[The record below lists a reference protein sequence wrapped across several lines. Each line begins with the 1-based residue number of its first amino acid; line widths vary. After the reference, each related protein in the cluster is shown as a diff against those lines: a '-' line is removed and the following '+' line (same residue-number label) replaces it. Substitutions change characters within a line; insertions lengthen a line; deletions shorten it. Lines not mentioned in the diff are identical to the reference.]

1 MKIIIF
7 YTFFRY
13 TIKILFIMEGYVLKK
28 TTQKG
33 ISYLLAL
40 ALTMFMSACST
51 KDDKNITDDKNTTN
65 EESLLVK
72 STPIDDINASTMLV
86 YINAFDPNATNA
98 YGYKAVKITYKTV
111 GQDDS
116 SVVASGLLTIP
127 TGMRTPSMICD
138 NHGTIFRDSEA
149 PTNVEISS
157 GTPDIKLAIVMTS
170 YAGFIGIY
178 PDYIGFGDSNGI
190 VHPYILKKA
199 AARGS
204 VDMIKASMEY
214 MTKNNISFDKKLYI
228 SGYSEGGYNAMATAQ
243 SIEEGSLSD
252 VTLMGVAPMAG
263 PYNVKDLAD
272 IELSTTHTMANP
284 AFLADLAYSYAY
296 YYDDVNLSKIT
307 IPTFD
312 KFQRAFDGINGSV
325 QIHTIL
331 GLADIKNGDYGLMR
345 HTAAELFKSK
355 FITDYQNNANNLM
368 VQKFE
373 ENNLDDWTPK
383 SKMNFIQCLEDDI
396 IPFSESNNTYNKFKS
411 AGADVSIV
419 KIHTDQLRQQRD
431 DAHPFV
437 HSNCGEEAYTAAVQ
451 WFSAI
456 RSGTVK

>member
-1 MKIIIF
+1 
-7 YTFFRY
+7 
-13 TIKILFIMEGYVLKK
+13 MEGYVLKK

-51 KDDKNITDDKNTTN
+51 KTKDDKNITNDKNTTN
-65 EESLLVK
+65 GEPLLVK
-72 STPIDDINASTMLV
+72 SSPIDDINASTMLV
-86 YINAFDPNATNA
+86 YINNVLDPNATNA

-111 GQDDS
+111 GQDDNS

-149 PTNVEISS
+149 PTNVEVSS
-157 GTPDIKLAIVMTS
+157 GTPDLKLAIVMTS
-170 YAGFIGIY
+170 YAGFVGIY
-178 PDYIGFGDSNGI
+178 PDYIGFGDSNGT

-199 AARGS
+199 AARSS

-228 SGYSEGGYNAMATAQ
+228 SGYSEGGYNAMATAK
-243 SIEEGSLSD
+243 SIEGGSLSD

-272 IELSTTHTMANP
+272 IELNTTHTMANP

-296 YYDDVNLSKIT
+296 YYDDVNLSEIT

-312 KFQRAFDGINGSV
+312 KFQRAFDGKNGSV

-331 GLADIKNGDYGLMR
+331 GLADIDNGDFGLMR
-345 HTAAELFKSK
+345 HTAAELFKSE

-383 SKMNFIQCLEDDI
+383 SKMHFIQCLEDDI
-396 IPFSESNNTYNKFKS
+396 IPFSESNNTYHKFES
-411 AGADVSIV
+411 AGADVSLIG
-419 KIHTDQLRQQRD
+419 IPTDRLRQQRD
-431 DAHPFV
+431 ATHPFV
-437 HSNCGEEAYTAAVQ
+437 HSNCGEEAYTVAVQ

-456 RSGTVK
+456 RSGTIK

>member
-1 MKIIIF
+1 
-7 YTFFRY
+7 
-13 TIKILFIMEGYVLKK
+13 MEGYVLKK

-51 KDDKNITDDKNTTN
+51 KTKDDKNITNDKNTTN
-65 EESLLVK
+65 GEPLLVK
-72 STPIDDINASTMLV
+72 SSPIDDINASTMLV
-86 YINAFDPNATNA
+86 YINALNPNVTNA

-111 GQDDS
+111 GQDDNS
-116 SVVASGLLTIP
+116 SIVASGLLTIP

-149 PTNVEISS
+149 PTNVEVSS
-157 GTPDIKLAIVMTS
+157 GTPDLKLAIVMTS
-170 YAGFIGIY
+170 YAGFVGIY
-178 PDYIGFGDSNGI
+178 PDYIGFGDSNGT

-199 AARGS
+199 AARSS

-228 SGYSEGGYNAMATAQ
+228 SGYSEGGYNAMATAK
-243 SIEEGSLSD
+243 SIEDGSLSD

-272 IELSTTHTMANP
+272 IELNTTHTMANP

-296 YYDDVNLSKIT
+296 YYDDVNLSEIT

-312 KFQRAFDGINGSV
+312 KFQRAFDGKNGSV

-331 GLADIKNGDYGLMR
+331 GLADISSGDFGLMR
-345 HTAAELFKSK
+345 HTAAELFKSE

-383 SKMNFIQCLEDDI
+383 SKMHFIQCLEDDI
-396 IPFSESNNTYNKFKS
+396 IPFSESNNTYHKFES
-411 AGADVSIV
+411 AGADVSLIG
-419 KIHTDQLRQQRD
+419 IPTDRLRQQRD
-431 DAHPFV
+431 ATHPFV
-437 HSNCGEEAYTAAVQ
+437 HSNCGEEAYTVAVQ

-456 RSGTVK
+456 RSGTIK